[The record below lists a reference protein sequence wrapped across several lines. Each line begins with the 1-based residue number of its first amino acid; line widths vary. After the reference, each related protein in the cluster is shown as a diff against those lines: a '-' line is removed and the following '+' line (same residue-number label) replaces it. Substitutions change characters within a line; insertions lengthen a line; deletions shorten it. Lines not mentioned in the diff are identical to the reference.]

1 MSGTLAVVGLG
12 LIGGSFAL
20 GARQAGL
27 FDRIVGVDASAAHG
41 QLALAAGLCDALAGE
56 VPAEADAVLVAVPSD
71 QVAGALAALQHHS
84 GLVFDVA
91 SVKGGILDGLSAR
104 PARYLP
110 AHPIAGSER
119 SGPTAARAD
128 LFAEHLVV
136 LTPLPDG
143 TAEDQALLA
152 GWWQALGAR
161 VEQMAPADHDL
172 LFARTSHLPHLVAFA
187 YMQLIEP
194 EQLAYAAGG
203 FRDFSR
209 IAGAD
214 PAMWAPILQLNQQ
227 AVLSELAGLRAALDQ
242 FEAAIIE
249 QNPRALSTLL
259 GAAQARRQ
267 AFEQV
272 GQETPGAPPGSPGR
286 APDDPSASRS

>member
-27 FDRIVGVDASAAHG
+27 FDRIVGIDASAVHG
-41 QLALAAGLCDALAGE
+41 EQALAAGLCDELASA
-56 VPAEADAVLVAVPSD
+56 VPPSADAVLVAVPSD
-71 QVAGALAALQHHS
+71 AVAQALGALQDHP

-91 SVKGGILDGLSAR
+91 SVKGGILDGLAAR

-119 SGPTAARAD
+119 SGPGAARAD

-136 LTPLPDG
+136 LTPLADS
-143 TAEDQALLA
+143 AAADEALLT

-161 VEQMAPADHDL
+161 VEHMSPAAHDR

-214 PAMWAPILQLNQQ
+214 PAMWAPILQLNQR
-227 AVLSELAGLRAALDQ
+227 AVLGELAALRAALDQ
-242 FEAAIIE
+242 FEAAIGE
-249 QNPRALSTLL
+249 QNPQALSTLL
-259 GAAQARRQ
+259 GAAQQRRQ

-272 GQETPGAPPGSPGR
+272 RGDADTP
-286 APDDPSASRS
+286 ASST